1 MTGKIYTIRND
12 FDDNLLYIGSTFAD
26 LNYRFDRHRFQKTTA
41 LHKYITENNEDWENW
56 YIELYA
62 EYPDISKEDLL
73 KKEGEIIRLHIL
85 QNPLGTLNKCIAGR
99 TRQEYIQD
107 NKDKINNIRKRYYH
121 NHIDKFKQSYT
132 CECGRTF
139 RFDNKYRHLKSK
151 YHSSDKQDY
160 NCSPN
165 GTSTITT
172 SAVVAGDVLDTDVE
186 RL

>member
-1 MTGKIYTIRND
+1 MTGKIYIIRND
-12 FDDNLLYIGSTFAD
+12 FDNDLLYIGSTFAD
-26 LNYRFDRHRFQKTTA
+26 LNYRFERHRFQKTTK
-41 LHKYITENNEDWENW
+41 LHKYITENDDNFENW
-56 YIELYA
+56 FIELYE
-62 EYPDISKEDLL
+62 EYHDITKEDLL
-73 KKEGEIIRLHIL
+73 KREGDVIRQFLAD
-85 QNPLGTLNKCIAGR
+85 NPKTLNKCIAGR
-99 TRQEYIQD
+99 TKQQYIID
-107 NKDKINNIRKRYYH
+107 NKDKICNIRKKYYH

-172 SAVVAGDVLDTDVE
+172 SAVVAGDVLDADIE